1 MHPLTT
7 LIESQRRQVRRQPSR
22 PTPRRKSETEENAIV
37 QGRTHRRSLVAVLAG
52 LIGR

>member
-7 LIESQRRQVRRQPSR
+7 LIESQRRQVRRQPDR
-22 PTPRRKSETEENAIV
+22 PTPRRSSETEENAIV
-37 QGRTHRRSLVAVLAG
+37 HARARRRSLVAVLAG